1 MSRTPPTARPSAPCG
16 APGGCG
22 NFSRSPGSPG
32 FFCASRGR
40 GGEVRMTDEH
50 PRAMSPGI
58 LQQQREED
66 ARSTGAILLAVAA
79 TAVGLFGVVMLGAAV
94 LTAAGPGLT
103 VIHYSDSDDSER
115 AIGIAMGI
123 AGLVVWLAGFL
134 SAAVV
139 GFRGAR
145 PSRGRRI
152 TVSIVLGISGIVMLA
167 ALIVVLSATPALIEQ
182 APAWNRA

>member
-1 MSRTPPTARPSAPCG
+1 
-16 APGGCG
+16 
-22 NFSRSPGSPG
+22 
-32 FFCASRGR
+32 
-40 GGEVRMTDEH
+40 MTDEQ
-50 PRAMSPGI
+50 PRATSPGI
-58 LQQQREED
+58 LQRQREED
-66 ARSTGAILLAVAA
+66 VRTTGAILLAVAA
-79 TAVGLFGVVMLGAAV
+79 TVVGLFGVMMLGAAG

-103 VIHYSDSDDSER
+103 VISYSDSDDSER
-115 AIGIAMGI
+115 AIGIAMGV

-134 SAAVV
+134 SAVAV

-152 TVSIVLGISGIVMLA
+152 TVGIVLAISTIVMLA